1 MGVNNMHSINFTD
14 ARKHFA
20 DTMKRV
26 TDDAEPVRILRREAP
41 DVMMVDA
48 EEYEALTDRN
58 GVSL

>member
-1 MGVNNMHSINFTD
+1 MHSINFTD